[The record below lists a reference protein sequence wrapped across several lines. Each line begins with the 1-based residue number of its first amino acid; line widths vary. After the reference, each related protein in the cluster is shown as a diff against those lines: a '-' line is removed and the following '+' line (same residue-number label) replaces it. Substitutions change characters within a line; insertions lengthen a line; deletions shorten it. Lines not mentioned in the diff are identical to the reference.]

1 MATLRADNSLTQ
13 GGTFADMTRTL
24 HGGRRNKNRRQRQM
38 GRQTR
43 RQRQHRQ
50 LRQQRQQRQQRQR
63 GGSAPY
69 PGGFSET
76 LPQDLH
82 QLAYVSGQ
90 DAAFAAL
97 PQFAG
102 KYGMSG
108 GSRRHRSGRRHRGGS
123 HLMPALVSAPSM
135 ILTAAEEPAAML
147 NPQWYTENQVVP
159 SFQGPN
165 NAYAAQ
171 ATAQYAKQIDYQ
183 QKAGRR
189 QSRRRQNRQ
198 RQSRRHRQSR
208 RN

>member
-1 MATLRADNSLTQ
+1 
-13 GGTFADMTRTL
+13 
-24 HGGRRNKNRRQRQM
+24 
-38 GRQTR
+38 
-43 RQRQHRQ
+43 
-50 LRQQRQQRQQRQR
+50 
-63 GGSAPY
+63 
-69 PGGFSET
+69 
-76 LPQDLH
+76 
-82 QLAYVSGQ
+82 
-90 DAAFAAL
+90 
-97 PQFAG
+97 
-102 KYGMSG
+102 
-108 GSRRHRSGRRHRGGS
+108 
-123 HLMPALVSAPSM
+123 M

-198 RQSRRHRQSR
+198 RQSRRHRHSR